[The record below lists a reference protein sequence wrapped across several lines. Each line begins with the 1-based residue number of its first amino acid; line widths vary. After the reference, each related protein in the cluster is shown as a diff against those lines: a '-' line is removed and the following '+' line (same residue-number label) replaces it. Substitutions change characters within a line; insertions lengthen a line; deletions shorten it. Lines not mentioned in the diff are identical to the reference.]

1 MHVFDQGE
9 KFSNQNCI
17 SILYCLINMFV
28 FWGDREGNP
37 DSCIHEYS
45 QKWEDLSGEGI
56 VWKKI

>member
-1 MHVFDQGE
+1 
-9 KFSNQNCI
+9 
-17 SILYCLINMFV
+17 MFV